1 MLQFSCPSLII
12 SYLRPHNGGD
22 KRFFKKAM
30 SSYSC
35 FHLFQ
40 DHGIEPDA
48 LLNYLTTVNRGF
60 SGPTDGKTLQELVE
74 MVGVS

>member
-30 SSYSC
+30 SSLRSI
-35 FHLFQ
+35 FLVHK
-40 DHGIEPDA
+40 HGLDCQYTIYPNAKD
-48 LLNYLTTVNRGF
+48 NFMKNQHF
-60 SGPTDGKTLQELVE
+60 
-74 MVGVS
+74 VSQSW